1 MIYWEIIL
9 CNFGR
14 DHLPSTLNIFDFIAN
29 IVSVGDTVISNA
41 VPVRVSTNTSMVG
54 WLVPSSWKP
63 FDLFESLSGHPC
75 CDISHAV
82 ININYLRHIAIWKKN
97 YSTDYDKMDNTRS
110 LYDDTRIFSHFN
122 EIWNIAIYFII
133 LKIQEKNYTNIIYT
147 NLTLFSN
154 KK

>member
-1 MIYWEIIL
+1 MTHNKRVIYCEIWL
-9 CNFGR
+9 CNFKR

-41 VPVRVSTNTSMVG
+41 VPVRVSTNTSIVG

-82 ININYLRHIAIWKKN
+82 INITICATSQFEKKN
-97 YSTDYDKMDNTRS
+97 YSPDYDKMDIHIWS
-110 LYDDTRIFSHFN
+110 LWRHTNIFTIY
-122 EIWNIAIYFII
+122 EIWSIAIYFII
-133 LKIQEKNYTNIIYT
+133 LKVHEK
-147 NLTLFSN
+147 S
-154 KK
+154 